1 VSDRT
6 RPPQPTPGLGVI
18 INGPSPHDWMDR
30 YETVAI
36 LTLAALPLAAL
47 TIWALARRRRHAGST
62 TTAAW
67 RTSLAEVGI
76 LHGTLPW
83 LWLTM
88 LPANSGRDA
97 HGPVC
102 LVPLRDLTTMPT
114 YQIVGNLLIFMALGV
129 FAPLRFTALQSIP
142 RILAV
147 AAACSILIETAQY
160 VLKLDRVSSVDDVL
174 LNTSGAGLAALAS
187 RRWWRKATGWPNAR
201 PQSSGARTGLRGG
214 PIAHSRRSDVPPTG
228 TDAAHISA
236 FIRNRRTHRSWH

>member
-1 VSDRT
+1 VSDPT

-18 INGPSPHDWMDR
+18 INGPSAHDWIDR
-30 YETVAI
+30 YETVAL

-47 TIWALARRRRHAGST
+47 TIWALARRRRQAGST

-67 RTSLAEVGI
+67 GTSLAEVGI
-76 LHGTLPW
+76 LYGTLPW

-88 LPANSGRDA
+88 LPASSALDT
-97 HGPVC
+97 HGPVS

-114 YQIVGNLLIFMALGV
+114 YQILGNLLVFVALGAFGPV
-129 FAPLRFTALQSIP
+129 RFTVLQSIP

-147 AAACSILIETAQY
+147 AVACSILIETTQY

-187 RRWWRKATGWPNAR
+187 RRWWRTSNWLAAR
-201 PQSSGARTGLRGG
+201 ETAEFGSPDRSEGMAR
-214 PIAHSRRSDVPPTG
+214 
-228 TDAAHISA
+228 
-236 FIRNRRTHRSWH
+236 